1 MIDDEIV
8 AQLVELPGGNLRLHV
23 RGDEVQA
30 FRGQP
35 PGPAHAFEGFGPVD
49 LDVATVGSHE
59 IGGHI
64 VHDGNYVIYF

>member
-1 MIDDEIV
+1 M
-8 AQLVELPGGNLRLHV
+8 GLRVGAPAL
-23 RGDEVQA
+23 A
-30 FRGQP
+30 FN
-35 PGPAHAFEGFGPVD
+35 GPLAPTLGPVN